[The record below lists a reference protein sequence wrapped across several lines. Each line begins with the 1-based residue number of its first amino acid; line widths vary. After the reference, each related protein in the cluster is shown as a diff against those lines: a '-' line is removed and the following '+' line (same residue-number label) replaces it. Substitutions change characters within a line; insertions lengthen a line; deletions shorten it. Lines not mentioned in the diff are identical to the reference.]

1 NLRVCGCGPAT
12 RLFSTSSE
20 SVLRFENCPTVTVEN
35 LAADGGATNATN
47 LNGAL
52 TFVDCQFVG
61 VHHCVVSSRGIGRLR
76 ATCIT
81 VRNGSN
87 VSPGSQARI
96 TGCDLSVGHLQAGVL
111 LLNVARIFV
120 QDNFVRAEDRPSSPQ
135 LLQDRNYRSR
145 LRRNLLTNVIFG
157 PTVP

>member
-1 NLRVCGCGPAT
+1 
-12 RLFSTSSE
+12 
-20 SVLRFENCPTVTVEN
+20 
-35 LAADGGATNATN
+35 
-47 LNGAL
+47 
-52 TFVDCQFVG
+52 
-61 VHHCVVSSRGIGRLR
+61 
-76 ATCIT
+76 
-81 VRNGSN
+81 N

-157 PTVP
+157 PTVPPGSPVTNASVIFNNQTIRFRTQPTLVNAWLPSIANTPPSTINGPHALFRLLKDKAYRALLGIPTQGLHPAISSTAQ